1 MEFQMIE
8 QSAFDEMK
16 TLVTT
21 LRERA
26 ERFRELFSPPQP
38 RRWLTAEEVCKALR
52 ITKRALQYYRSEGII
67 TVHHWATRFCTKN
80 QTSRVFCKT
89 TSSLLLSN
97 GRRTLANLAG
107 IQGVPAGNT
116 SCDSFAGYIDRGPS
130 TDDRHGKPSYRRR
143 GDGAVFV
150 MSPYPA
156 KLP

>member
-52 ITKRALQYYRSEGII
+52 ITER
-67 TVHHWATRFCTKN
+67 
-80 QTSRVFCKT
+80 
-89 TSSLLLSN
+89 
-97 GRRTLANLAG
+97 
-107 IQGVPAGNT
+107 
-116 SCDSFAGYIDRGPS
+116 
-130 TDDRHGKPSYRRR
+130 
-143 GDGAVFV
+143 
-150 MSPYPA
+150 
-156 KLP
+156 

>member
-52 ITKRALQYYRSEGII
+52 ITKRTLQYYRSEGDHTQYII
-67 TVHHWATRFCTKN
+67 G
-80 QTSRVFCKT
+80 Q
-89 TSSLLLSN
+89 
-97 GRRTLANLAG
+97 
-107 IQGVPAGNT
+107 Q
-116 SCDSFAGYIDRGPS
+116 DSVQRI
-130 TDDRHGKPSYRRR
+130 RHRAYS
-143 GDGAVFV
+143 
-150 MSPYPA
+150 A
-156 KLP
+156 KQPHRSF

>member
-8 QSAFDEMK
+8 QSAFDDMK
-16 TLVTT
+16 TLVTS

-67 TVHHWATRFCTKN
+67 PSTSLGNKICTKN

-89 TSSLLLSN
+89 TSSLLSNN
-97 GRRTLANLAG
+97 GRRTPENLAG

-116 SCDSFAGYIDRGPS
+116 SSDSFAGNIDRGPS
-130 TDDRHGKPSYRRR
+130 SDDRHGKLSYGRR

-150 MSPYPA
+150 MSPHPA

>member
-1 MEFQMIE
+1 MIE

-38 RRWLTAEEVCKALR
+38 RRWLTAEESVKHCASPNVPCSTIVRKGSYPAR
-52 ITKRALQYYRSEGII
+52 R
-67 TVHHWATRFCTKN
+67 WATRFCTKN

-89 TSSLLLSN
+89 TSSLLSNN
-97 GRRTLANLAG
+97 GRRTPENLAG

-116 SCDSFAGYIDRGPS
+116 SSDSFAGNIDRGPS
-130 TDDRHGKPSYRRR
+130 SDDRHGKLSYGRR

-150 MSPYPA
+150 MSPHPA